1 MKIKFVIL
9 CLMSFWAT
17 CLFAGG
23 EPGIPKALKK
33 DFVLI
38 SNAKGK
44 SDTQASAHK
53 PFYISKNEV
62 SNLEYRKFVEAMRLK
77 GNADI
82 LKVIEVDTSVW
93 YYNKPYA
100 EHYATHAAFDDYPV
114 VGISHAAAILYCQ
127 WLTETY
133 GAGTMEFRLPSRA
146 EWLLAAR
153 GTDTLKAY
161 AWGKTKDAGS
171 TLTDKRGKFR
181 CNFFSW
187 YGLENVHYNDS
198 IKSYEFRSN
207 SQYITLRRYLNKFHS
222 YYEYGAPKGIFSKNP
237 FGLYHL
243 NGNVAEMVQE
253 QGIAVGGGFRNTG
266 YDVRNESTKV
276 FTKPADDVGFRPVM
290 VAVR

>member
-1 MKIKFVIL
+1 MKTAYVIV
-9 CLMSFWAT
+9 CLLSYWAA

-23 EPGIPKALKK
+23 EPGVPKALKK

-62 SNLEYRKFVEAMRLK
+62 SNLEYRKFVEAMHLK
-77 GNADI
+77 GNTDI
-82 LKVIEVDTSVW
+82 LKVIKVDTSVW

-100 EHYATHAAFDDYPV
+100 EHYATHAAFNDYPV

-133 GAGTMEFRLPSRA
+133 GAGTMEFRLPTRA

-161 AWGKTKDAGS
+161 AWGKSPSEGNTI
-171 TLTDKRGKFR
+171 TDKHRQYR
-181 CNFFSW
+181 CNLYSW
-187 YGLENVHYNDS
+187 YGVENIHYNDS
-198 IKSYEFRSN
+198 IKAYELK
-207 SQYITLRRYLNKFHS
+207 TLKHEFIGMRNYQAHYMYS
-222 YYEYGAPKGIFSKNP
+222 APKNILTKSIY
-237 FGLYHL
+237 GLYHM

-253 QGIAVGGGFRNTG
+253 QGISVGGSFRNTG

-276 FTKPADDVGFRPVM
+276 FTKPADDVGFRPIM
-290 VAVR
+290 VPVR

>member
-1 MKIKFVIL
+1 MKTAYVIV
-9 CLMSFWAT
+9 CLLSYWAT

-23 EPGIPKALKK
+23 EPGVPKALKK
-33 DFVLI
+33 DFILI
-38 SNAKGK
+38 SNAKDK

-153 GTDTLKAY
+153 GEDTLKTY
-161 AWGKTKDAGS
+161 SWGRKPEQAS
-171 TLTDKRGKFR
+171 VLTTRKGQFH
-181 CNFFSW
+181 CVMNHWWSI
-187 YGLENVHYNDS
+187 ENVHYNDS
-198 IKSYEFRSN
+198 IKAYEMKGNPRSTFP
-207 SQYITLRRYLNKFHS
+207 SKTFFIFP
-222 YYEYGAPKGIFSKNP
+222 APKGHLTRNP
-237 FGLYHL
+237 YGLYHM

-276 FTKPADDVGFRPVM
+276 FKKPADDVGFRPVM
-290 VAVR
+290 VTVR